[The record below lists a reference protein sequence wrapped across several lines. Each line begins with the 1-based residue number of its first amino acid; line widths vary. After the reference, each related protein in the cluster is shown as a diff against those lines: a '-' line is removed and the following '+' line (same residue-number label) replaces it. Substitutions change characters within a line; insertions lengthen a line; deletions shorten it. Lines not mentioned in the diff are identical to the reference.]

1 MISKLSQAKAFR
13 LCRHQ
18 HITDIIPITQCH
30 RLSIPMRLLPW
41 PSTVLGAARIYLY
54 GRQCSRTGE
63 VSDTAQWLL
72 FATSPLAS
80 PIWLVWACQFGN
92 SRQEVVGGKAGHC
105 RTSPPQCLASVGN
118 VSKVP
123 GKGTVCRGVD
133 SLLMAAA
140 TPSSS
145 FFSPTP
151 GKAGVRASGAS
162 QWSGWCCPRTPTTH
176 THT

>member
-80 PIWLVWACQFGN
+80 PVWLVWACQFGN
-92 SRQEVVGGKAGHC
+92 SRQEVGRRKS
-105 RTSPPQCLASVGN
+105 RSLQDKPSPVLSLSRECL
-118 VSKVP
+118 
-123 GKGTVCRGVD
+123 KGTWERHCLPWCGQ
-133 SLLMAAA
+133 
-140 TPSSS
+140 PSHGSS
-145 FFSPTP
+145 DP
-151 GKAGVRASGAS
+151 
-162 QWSGWCCPRTPTTH
+162 Q
-176 THT
+176 